1 MNNFNIVLKEAFVG
15 FDETPWHL
23 DCIEVMCYLDGVEYD
38 RTHESE
44 LRIEVNNKKLL
55 ILEQADH
62 QQLILII
69 SYSGEISTWYMAP
82 HEFSFH
88 RIEEIINLMEDEINI
103 MLGIS

>member
-1 MNNFNIVLKEAFVG
+1 MNNFNIVLQQAFEG
-15 FDETPWHL
+15 FEGTPWHL
-23 DCIEVMCYLDGVEYD
+23 DCIEVMCYLDGVDYD

-44 LRIEVNNKKLL
+44 LRVNINGKKLL

-82 HEFSFH
+82 YEFSFH
-88 RIEEIINLMEDEINI
+88 RLEEIIRLMEEEIDRVFFDI
-103 MLGIS
+103 